1 MFVLCDGSGF
11 SAQTARVTFVQ
22 SLFVVSPS
30 FLPSSPPPLLPSSPP
45 SLQVPVM
52 MVESASETIRTTPSN
67 QNGISS
73 LSSQS
78 DGGGGREGGSNGDA
92 NGEISPVD
100 LLHLQ
105 QQQVRARVRVCLCA
119 CALFETLLTDPRW
132 RCRGPSLATRPHLR
146 DCYITRRCDSSA
158 SGSLAPPLPAHSLST
173 ERVLFDCG
181 GPTRFLRDGVSP
193 KIISHGEAMPAERQP
208 TCCRKT
214 CARSL
219 DGKTLQVRL
228 LFVVFL

>member
-1 MFVLCDGSGF
+1 MFVLCDGSSF

-30 FLPSSPPPLLPSSPP
+30 FLPPPLLPPSLSP

-105 QQQVRARVRVCLCA
+105 QQQVRARVRVCL
-119 CALFETLLTDPRW
+119 FQTLLTDPRW

-146 DCYITRRCDSSA
+146 ECYITRRCDSSA
-158 SGSLAPPLPAHSLST
+158 SASLAPPLPAHSLST

-181 GPTRFLRDGVSP
+181 GPTRFPQG
-193 KIISHGEAMPAERQP
+193 
-208 TCCRKT
+208 
-214 CARSL
+214 RSFA
-219 DGKTLQVRL
+219 KNN
-228 LFVVFL
+228 